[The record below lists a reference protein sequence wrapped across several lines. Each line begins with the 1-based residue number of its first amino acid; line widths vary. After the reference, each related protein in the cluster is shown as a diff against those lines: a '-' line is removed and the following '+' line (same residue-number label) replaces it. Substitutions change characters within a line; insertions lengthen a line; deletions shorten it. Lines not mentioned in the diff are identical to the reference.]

1 MSIEK
6 LKREIYKEK
15 EAYESKDFE
24 TLKNIGKDWQYSDLK
39 LKELEEKFFKNVKD
53 LEIKFAK
60 KCEDLEITKKLEEK
74 NGEEKENERNQI
86 FDERLRNKEIS
97 VKDKYVELEKK
108 ERFKRKTKWD
118 TKKYESLIKEQKEK
132 MDKSIE
138 NLLENIKEI
147 KNIDIRRIIDD
158 FENLI

>member
-108 ERFKRKTKWD
+108 ERFKRKTK
-118 TKKYESLIKEQKEK
+118 
-132 MDKSIE
+132 
-138 NLLENIKEI
+138 
-147 KNIDIRRIIDD
+147 
-158 FENLI
+158 